1 MVVGVN
7 RFVAEE
13 GLGEVGS
20 RVAKGAV
27 EGLRL
32 SGGVT
37 DGESTGLYAE
47 GEEVPEVV
55 VDLDVRANDGR
66 EEGGTDGVLNGG

>member
-20 RVAKGAV
+20 RVTRGAV

-32 SGGVT
+32 SGGVA
-37 DGESTGLYAE
+37 DGESAGLYAK

-55 VDLDVRANDGR
+55 VDLDVGANDGR
-66 EEGGTDGVLNGG
+66 EEGGTDGMLDGG